1 MLVSSAYLNA
11 RTEIQGSREGKRNIT
26 VENSI
31 LLLKIKESQNVTR
44 SFQDH
49 PHAYRRGLLP
59 RNRVGARRGLSVLEE
74 DLQDVTGITRAS
86 TVHTVQNIVNFF
98 GATPNQFLV
107 IGDDNASI
115 GGESS
120 GQPG

>member
-1 MLVSSAYLNA
+1 MLPGASKIIPTLIGVGFCLGTVSA
-11 RTEIQGSREGKRNIT
+11 
-26 VENSI
+26 
-31 LLLKIKESQNVTR
+31 
-44 SFQDH
+44 
-49 PHAYRRGLLP
+49 HAA
-59 RNRVGARRGLSVLEE
+59 VISVLEE